1 MGFVDVF
8 VTVTNDSFVFGFFFC
23 TFENEMNLSCFLTHV
38 VMFSTQKHAKESF

>member
-8 VTVTNDSFVFGFFFC
+8 VTVTNDSFVFGFFC

-38 VMFSTQKHAKESF
+38 VMFST